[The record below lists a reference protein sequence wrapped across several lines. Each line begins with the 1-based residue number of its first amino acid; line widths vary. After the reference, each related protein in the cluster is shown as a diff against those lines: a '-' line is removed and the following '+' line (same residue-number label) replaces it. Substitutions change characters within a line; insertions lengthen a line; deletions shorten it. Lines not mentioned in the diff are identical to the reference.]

1 MSEHEAPRETP
12 RDTGDDLV
20 SSVLGD
26 ARPARPEPGPTGEG
40 PGGSGG
46 DPRERSR
53 AKGLVV
59 AAVVIGL
66 VLLMWAIISTGA
78 ERKGLDPTKV
88 EGKPAPDFTLPTL
101 FGGDEVT
108 LSKMQGKPVFL
119 NFWASWCGPCKDEAP
134 VLADAY
140 RRWKGSGI
148 QFLGVDV
155 QDSSKWGQEFERH
168 YGIDYDSAF
177 DETGEQYR
185 NWGLTGFPETFLVD
199 ADGNIVAKKIGAFY
213 EPAEIDE
220 YLSLLAPGFIP
231 KPAGPIQAPP
241 EPEIP
246 SQPDGTL
253 PSPVAG
259 TGA

>member
-1 MSEHEAPRETP
+1 LNEPETP
-12 RDTGDDLV
+12 KDEGQDLV

-26 ARPARPEPGPTGEG
+26 ARPAARGPEE
-40 PGGSGG
+40 GG
-46 DPRERSR
+46 DGPSDGGGRKTGIIV
-53 AKGLVV
+53 AVVVVGLVMLLWG
-59 AAVVIGL
+59 VIMAG
-66 VLLMWAIISTGA
+66 S
-78 ERKGLDPTKV
+78 ERKGLDPEKV

-101 FGGDEVT
+101 FKGDEVT
-108 LSKMQGKPVFL
+108 LSAMQGKPVFL
-119 NFWASWCGPCKDEAP
+119 NFWASWCGPCKDEGP

-155 QDSSKWGQEFERH
+155 QDSKKWGQEFETN

-185 NWGLTGFPETFLVD
+185 NWGLTGFPETFLID

-220 YLSLLAPGFIP
+220 YLSLLAPGFTP
-231 KPAGPIQAPP
+231 KRAGEISPIP
-241 EPEIP
+241 EPQIP
-246 SQPDGTL
+246 EQPDADI
-253 PSPVAG
+253 PSPVGSA
-259 TGA
+259 